1 MTLEFNYKIVMI
13 NFYYNLPLRRKL
25 VLINVLILLP
35 VIIIGT
41 IISINVVKHN
51 SMRAVENEVKTFGEL
66 TASFVVADLL
76 FNDKT
81 AVQISLEN
89 FKNLPNVTYAA
100 ILNNDFEPIASYGFV
115 ENDLMDYF
123 LESRTSRFEENDY
136 LYYKSV
142 TYRNEKLG
150 TLFIVNDNSRL
161 QEIINKIYIGII
173 GASIFAFFV
182 LIFASTSIQRLVIQP
197 ITKLVSIIE
206 EIVKTQN
213 YSKRVVQN
221 RYKDEVGLLYS
232 DFNEMLERIDKTMV
246 SQNFL
251 DNVMGSL
258 AEMVIVLDEDGTIN
272 TINEAVTRLSGYTF
286 DDLQYQFPTI
296 LLKDFKEINEQKN
309 QVLAYETVLQIKNH
323 STIEV
328 SVSVTMFV
336 DNEGKQRTIL
346 SIRDIT
352 KRKIAEQQ
360 LKAYYSELEQT
371 NKDLEELSY
380 ILSHDLKAPI
390 RGIGSLVTMMRED
403 FKADDLSEEMIDDYF
418 ELIQKRIKRMNG
430 LINGI
435 LEFSKVGRKEVES
448 KPIELNS
455 LISEIVETIV
465 PNSFEV
471 HVASNLPTIS
481 FNQIHAYQIFQ
492 NIISNAVKYNDKA
505 NGRIDITF
513 KEFED
518 KYQFK
523 IKDNGI
529 GIPEKYQDKVF
540 KVFQIL
546 ASKDDV
552 DSTGVGLAIV
562 KKIIKKAKGSIW
574 IDSNFDVGV
583 AFIFELPK

>member
-562 KKIIKKAKGSIW
+562 KKIIEKAKGSIW